1 MRFTQKA
8 ILDAARRFAGEG
20 LINSGTLVQFH
31 PAALAIEVV
40 APSAASHVAPA
51 YPLAAEA
58 PRLYGRYSVADA
70 CDAWLDWMANVLGV
84 HYRYRVEWLRSN
96 SGRMAA
102 RRTVAKAI
110 LAKLQEMGVQG

>member
-1 MRFTQKA
+1 MKLTQKA
-8 ILDAARRFAGEG
+8 VLDAARRFASDG
-20 LINSGTLVQFH
+20 LINSGALVKFH
-31 PAALAIEVV
+31 PNTLEIEVV
-40 APSAASHVAPA
+40 AQSAASHVAPA

-58 PRLYGRYSVADA
+58 PRLYGQYSVADA

-84 HYRYRVEWLRSN
+84 HYRYRVEWLRPN
-96 SGRMAA
+96 AGRMAA